1 MSQRNLAAKLAWVS
15 APFLLV
21 GFVAIASTLWISWQ
35 LDGGAAAVNEAGRMR
50 MQAYR
55 LALAL
60 EGKDRTTVH
69 DYVAEFEQS
78 LTLLRNGDPLR
89 PLFVPWD
96 EVVTPGF
103 VRIEAQWIDFRRIVD
118 SREEATYA
126 ALTTAAS
133 GFTQSIDDWVIA
145 IEHHLSR
152 WTAMM
157 HLLQTA
163 MLLLGLLG
171 AAALVYTGYRFVLGP
186 VGQLTRATALI
197 QNGDFAARVDVKGQ
211 DEFATLGQGFN
222 TMAEHL
228 QSVYRN
234 LEAKVT
240 EKTAQLEQ
248 KHARLE
254 ALYGVTTLVANTPS
268 LEPLA
273 RGFVERFVTLTRAD
287 GVALRVADVDSKS
300 YVLIASHGI
309 PDAIA
314 NNERCMTAGAC
325 HCGQPAAASA
335 RVIPIRASLDAAHT
349 LCANAGFRT
358 IVTLPVHHHDRVIG
372 EVDLMFYS
380 DYELSPAERSLF
392 DAICTHLAAAIEN
405 IRLSATV
412 REAAVAQE
420 REFIARELH
429 DSIAQSLAFLKM
441 QVDVLRSALR
451 SRDSTLT
458 DQTVEDIA
466 VGVRESYADV
476 RELLMHFRTRA
487 SDSDI
492 ESALRT
498 TLRKFE
504 HQTGIVPTL
513 RLEGRGIELPSDTQ
527 LQVLHILQEAL
538 SNIRKHSRA
547 TMVNVEVQRHPR
559 WRFEVQDNGC
569 GFDDESRAGDETHVG
584 LRIMRERAERI
595 GASLQ
600 VDGEPARGTRVVL
613 VLDESNG
620 ARTESQPVV
629 LSGPSTATRAA

>member
-1 MSQRNLAAKLAWVS
+1 
-15 APFLLV
+15 
-21 GFVAIASTLWISWQ
+21 
-35 LDGGAAAVNEAGRMR
+35 

-60 EGKDRTTVH
+60 EGKDRDAVTT
-69 DYVAEFEQS
+69 YASEFERS
-78 LTLLRNGDPLR
+78 LILLRHGDPAR

-96 EVVTPGF
+96 DVVTPGF
-103 VRIEAQWIDFRRIVD
+103 AQIEAQWFDFRRIVD
-118 SREEATYA
+118 SKDDATYA
-126 ALTTAAS
+126 TLTTAAS
-133 GFTQSIDDWVIA
+133 GFAQSIDGWVIA

-171 AAALVYTGYRFVLGP
+171 ASALVYTGYRFVLGP
-186 VGQLTRATALI
+186 VGQLTRATELI
-197 QNGDFAARVDVKGQ
+197 QSGDFSARVDVKGH
-211 DEFATLGQGFN
+211 DEFATLGDGFN

-234 LEAKVT
+234 LEAKVA

-254 ALYGVTTLVANTPS
+254 ALYGVTTLVANTSS

-273 RGFVERFVTLTRAD
+273 RGFVERFVALTRAD
-287 GVALRVADVDSKS
+287 GVAFRVADIETKS

-309 PDAIA
+309 PETIA
-314 NNERCMTAGAC
+314 YSERCMTAGAC
-325 HCGQPAAASA
+325 HCGQPSVASA
-335 RVIPIRASLDAAHT
+335 RVIPVRATPDTPLS
-349 LCANAGFRT
+349 LCANAGFRSV
-358 IVTLPVHHHDRVIG
+358 VTLPVRHHDRVIG
-372 EVDLMFYS
+372 EIDLLFYS
-380 DYELSPAERSLF
+380 DYALSAAERSLF
-392 DAICTHLAAAIEN
+392 DAICTHLAAAIDN
-405 IRLSATV
+405 IRLGATV

-451 SRDSTLT
+451 SSDTTLT
-458 DQTVEDIA
+458 EQTVEDIA

-504 HQTGIVPTL
+504 HQTSITPTL
-513 RLEGRGIELPSDTQ
+513 RIDGHGIELPRDTQ
-527 LQVLHILQEAL
+527 LQVLHVVQEAL

-547 TMVNVEVQRHPR
+547 TNVEVKVKRHPH
-559 WRFEVQDNGC
+559 WRFEVHDNGC
-569 GFDDESRAGDETHVG
+569 GFDDDTRASDETHVG
-584 LRIMRERAERI
+584 LRIMYERAERI
-595 GASLQ
+595 GASL
-600 VDGEPARGTRVVL
+600 EIESRPECGTRVVL
-613 VLDESNG
+613 ELKESNAEHATSQSG
-620 ARTESQPVV
+620 AITPH
-629 LSGPSTATRAA
+629 LSVARAA

>member
-15 APFLLV
+15 SPFLLI
-21 GFVAIASTLWISWQ
+21 GFVAITCTLWISWQ

-60 EGKDRTTVH
+60 EGKDRLAAQS
-69 DYVAEFEQS
+69 YASEFEQS

-103 VRIEAQWIDFRRIVD
+103 ARIEAQWLDFRKIVD
-118 SREEATYA
+118 SKEDTSHRELAI
-126 ALTTAAS
+126 S
-133 GFTQSIDDWVIA
+133 VGGFTQSIDGWVIA

-152 WTAMM
+152 WTAIM

-186 VGQLTRATALI
+186 VSQLTRATELI
-197 QNGDFAARVDVKGQ
+197 QNGDFSARVDVRGR

-234 LEAKVT
+234 LEGKVA

-254 ALYGVTTLVANTPS
+254 ALYGVTTLVASTSS

-287 GVALRVADVDSKS
+287 GVALRVADTDTKRF
-300 YVLIASHGI
+300 VLVASHGI
-309 PDAIA
+309 PEVIA
-314 NNERCMTAGAC
+314 SSEQCMTAGAC
-325 HCGQPAAASA
+325 HCGKPAAASA
-335 RVIPIRASLDAAHT
+335 RVIPIRATTDAVHSL
-349 LCANAGFRT
+349 CVNAGYRT
-358 IVTLPVHHHDRVIG
+358 VVTLPVRHHERVIG

-380 DYELSPAERSLF
+380 DYELASAERSLF
-392 DAICTHLAAAIEN
+392 EAMCTHLAAAIEN
-405 IRLSATV
+405 IRLGASV

-441 QVDVLRSALR
+441 QVDVLRTALK
-451 SRDSTLT
+451 SHDPTLT

-476 RELLMHFRTRA
+476 CELLMHFRTRA

-492 ESALRT
+492 KSGLRT

-504 HQTGIVPTL
+504 HQTGIAPTL
-513 RLEGRGIELPSDTQ
+513 RLEGHGMELPSDTQ
-527 LQVLHILQEAL
+527 LQVLHIVQEAL
-538 SNIRKHSRA
+538 SNIRKHSQA
-547 TMVNVEVQRHPR
+547 TNVEVIVQRHPS
-559 WRFEVQDNGC
+559 WRFEVNDNGC
-569 GFDDESRAGDETHVG
+569 GFDQETRASDETHVG

-595 GASLQ
+595 GATLQ
-600 VDGEPARGTRVVL
+600 VNSEPVGGTRVVL
-613 VLDESNG
+613 ALDEASS
-620 ARTESQPVV
+620 A
-629 LSGPSTATRAA
+629 TAVHRNAVPAIQIQAAEVA

>member
-55 LALAL
+55 LALAI
-60 EGKDRTTVH
+60 EGKDRIAAQT
-69 DYVAEFEQS
+69 YASEFERS
-78 LTLLRNGDPLR
+78 LTLLRNGDPQR

-103 VRIEAQWIDFRRIVD
+103 TRIEAQWLDFRRIVD
-118 SREEATYA
+118 SNGEATYG
-126 ALTTAAS
+126 ALATAA
-133 GFTQSIDDWVIA
+133 GRFTQDLDAWVIA

-186 VGQLTRATALI
+186 VGQLTRATTQI
-197 QNGDFAARVDVKGQ
+197 QNGDFSARVDVKGG
-211 DEFATLGQGFN
+211 DEFATLGTGFN

-234 LEAKVT
+234 LEAKVA
-240 EKTAQLEQ
+240 EKTTQLEQ

-254 ALYGVTTLVANTPS
+254 ALYGVTTLVANTS
-268 LEPLA
+268 LLEPLA

-287 GVALRVADVDSKS
+287 GVALRVADVDSTS
-300 YVLIASHGI
+300 FVLIASHGI
-309 PDAIA
+309 PEVIA
-314 NNERCMTAGAC
+314 NSENCMTAGAC
-325 HCGQPAAASA
+325 HCGQPAATSA
-335 RVIPIRASLDAAHT
+335 RVIPIRTSSDT
-349 LCANAGFRT
+349 SNFLCANAGFRT
-358 IVTLPVHHHDRVIG
+358 VVTLPVRQLDRVIG

-380 DYELSPAERSLF
+380 DYALSNAERSLF

-405 IRLSATV
+405 IRLGATA

-451 SRDSTLT
+451 SHDSMLT

-476 RELLMHFRTRA
+476 RELLMHFRTRT

-504 HQTGIVPTL
+504 HQTGIAPTL
-513 RLEGRGIELPSDTQ
+513 RLQGHGIELPSDTQ
-527 LQVLHILQEAL
+527 LQVLHIVQEAL
-538 SNIRKHSRA
+538 SNIRKHSQA
-547 TMVNVEVQRHPR
+547 TKVEVIVQRHPL

-569 GFDDESRAGDETHVG
+569 GFDDETRASDETHVG

-595 GASLQ
+595 GATLQ
-600 VDGEPARGTRVVL
+600 IDSEASGGTRVVL
-613 VLDESNG
+613 ALGETSG
-620 ARTESQPVV
+620 AHAAQQTAAPAIPLPV
-629 LSGPSTATRAA
+629 ARAA

>member
-15 APFLLV
+15 APFLLI
-21 GFVAIASTLWISWQ
+21 GFVAIACTLWISWQ

-60 EGKDRTTVH
+60 EGNDQNAALR
-69 DYVAEFEQS
+69 YAAEFEQS
-78 LTLLRNGDPLR
+78 LTLLRNGDPQR

-96 EVVTPGF
+96 EVVSPGF
-103 VRIEAQWIDFRRIVD
+103 TRIEAQWLDFRRMVD
-118 SREEATYA
+118 SKDGASYDALVVA
-126 ALTTAAS
+126 AG
-133 GFTQSIDDWVIA
+133 GFAQSIDGWVIA

-186 VGQLTRATALI
+186 VGQLTRATELI
-197 QNGDFAARVDVKGQ
+197 QNGDFSARVDVKGH

-234 LEAKVT
+234 LEAKVA

-254 ALYGVTTLVANTPS
+254 ALYGVTTLVANTPL

-287 GVALRVADVDSKS
+287 GVALRVADVDAKS
-300 YVLIASHGI
+300 FVLIASHGI
-309 PDAIA
+309 PETIA
-314 NNERCMTAGAC
+314 NSERCMTAGAC
-325 HCGQPAAASA
+325 HCAQPESPSA
-335 RVIPIRASLDAAHT
+335 RVIPIRPTSEPVNVP
-349 LCANAGFRT
+349 CMNAGFRT
-358 IVTLPVHHHDRVIG
+358 VVTLPVRHHERVIG
-372 EVDLMFYS
+372 EIDLMFYS
-380 DYELSPAERSLF
+380 DYALASAERSLF

-405 IRLSATV
+405 IRLGATV

-451 SRDSTLT
+451 SQDTTLT
-458 DQTVEDIA
+458 NQTVDDIA
-466 VGVRESYADV
+466 TGVRESYADV

-513 RLEGRGIELPSDTQ
+513 HLEGHGIELPSDTQ
-527 LQVLHILQEAL
+527 LQVLHIVQEAL
-538 SNIRKHSRA
+538 SNIRKHSHA
-547 TMVNVEVQRHPR
+547 TNVEVVVQRHPS
-559 WRFEVQDNGC
+559 WRFEVHDNGC
-569 GFDDESRAGDETHVG
+569 GFDDETRASDETHVG

-595 GASLQ
+595 GATLH
-600 VDGEPARGTRVVL
+600 VDSQSDVGTRVVL
-613 VLDESNG
+613 ALP
-620 ARTESQPVV
+620 T
-629 LSGPSTATRAA
+629 LSTVQTPRRAEATAVEFSATKAA

>member
-1 MSQRNLAAKLAWVS
+1 MNQRNLAAKLAWVGS
-15 APFLLV
+15 PFLLI
-21 GFVAIASTLWISWQ
+21 GFVAITCTLWISWQ

-60 EGKDRTTVH
+60 EGKDRLAAQS
-69 DYVAEFEQS
+69 YASEFEQS

-103 VRIEAQWIDFRRIVD
+103 ARIEAQWLDFRHFVD
-118 SREEATYA
+118 SKEDTNYRELAI
-126 ALTTAAS
+126 S
-133 GFTQSIDDWVIA
+133 VGGFTQSIDGWVIA

-186 VGQLTRATALI
+186 VSQLTRATELI
-197 QNGDFAARVDVKGQ
+197 QNGDFSARVDVRGG
-211 DEFATLGQGFN
+211 DEFATLGKGFN

-234 LEAKVT
+234 LEGKVA

-254 ALYGVTTLVANTPS
+254 ALYGVTTLVASTSS

-273 RGFVERFVTLTRAD
+273 RGFVERFVALTRAD
-287 GVALRVADVDSKS
+287 GVALRVADIDTKRF
-300 YVLIASHGI
+300 VLIASHGI
-309 PDAIA
+309 PEAISSS
-314 NNERCMTAGAC
+314 ERCMIAGAC
-325 HCGQPAAASA
+325 HCGQPAATRA
-335 RVIPIRASLDAAHT
+335 RVIPIRTSTDATHA
-349 LCANAGFRT
+349 LCLSAGFRT
-358 IVTLPVHHHDRVIG
+358 VVTLPVRHHERVIG

-380 DYELSPAERSLF
+380 DYELASAERSLF

-405 IRLSATV
+405 IRLGASV

-441 QVDVLRSALR
+441 QVDVLRTALR
-451 SRDSTLT
+451 SHDPRLI
-458 DQTVEDIA
+458 DQTVEEIA

-476 RELLMHFRTRA
+476 RELLMHFRTRT

-492 ESALRT
+492 ESGLRT

-504 HQTGIVPTL
+504 HQSGIAPVL
-513 RLEGRGIELPSDTQ
+513 RLEGHGMELPSDTQ
-527 LQVLHILQEAL
+527 LQVLHIVQEAL
-538 SNIRKHSRA
+538 SNIRKHSHA
-547 TMVNVEVQRHPR
+547 TNVEVVVQRHPF
-559 WRFEVQDNGC
+559 WRFEVRDNGC
-569 GFDDESRAGDETHVG
+569 GFNDETCATDETHVG
-584 LRIMRERAERI
+584 LRIMRERAARI
-595 GASLQ
+595 GATLR
-600 VDGEPARGTRVVL
+600 VDSEPAGGTRVTL
-613 VLDESNG
+613 ALSETSG
-620 ARTESQPVV
+620 AQTTSHTTAP
-629 LSGPSTATRAA
+629 ATRPLLGEVT